1 MSKVLSVLKYA
12 LPTLLCALFVI
23 FNVVPFSI
31 NPYYRIPI
39 PFIFSIIFYYGVF
52 HPAVLNV
59 ICVFFIGV
67 FADILIDGPFGL
79 QTFFYV
85 LIFFIA
91 NLNRRYFLTLN
102 FADFWLAYT
111 LVCAAVLLMMYL
123 FFMIISLSIPPFMPV
138 VFQYSVLVL
147 TYPIMAWLCGWLN
160 LKIGRA

>member
-1 MSKVLSVLKYA
+1 MSKVLSAFKYA
-12 LPTLLCALFVI
+12 LPTLLCVLFVI
-23 FNVVPFSI
+23 FNVMMFSL

-39 PFIFSIIFYYGVF
+39 PFVFSIIFYYAVF

-59 ICVFFIGV
+59 ICVFLIGI
-67 FADILIDGPFGL
+67 FADILTSSPFGL

-85 LIFFIA
+85 LMFFVA

-111 LVCAAVLLMMYL
+111 LVLSSILSLQYV
-123 FFMIISLSIPPFMPV
+123 FFMIISMSVPSFMPII
-138 VFQYSVLVL
+138 FQYVVLIM
-147 TYPIMAWLCGWLN
+147 TYPVMAWLCGWLN